1 MEQIGKHAAAFRLL
15 CFGLI
20 SVVGLAAGCSRET
33 AAPQSDAHL
42 GLSAHFVDAN
52 HRPIDDPSDPGYPRS
67 HLRIQGQ
74 VYKGGVPVSQGAVD
88 VNVVSTTYKFNQS
101 MFLQLDNHGNFA
113 SPDDAF
119 TSIHPGSEVTIT
131 AELNSSFGRES
142 RTIELASGSPAK
154 KWVAVIIILIVL
166 VGMIAIF
173 LFAFTGRART
183 GKNQLAIQ
191 FSYLV
196 ILLFLA
202 VPIVAPVLLLRLF
215 PAAVDAM
222 IGYPAGLVVT
232 RIGEPPHANA
242 QWAIN
247 LGGYSHVC
255 VDLCLDPAA
264 LAEQDKAAKAKA
276 DADAQATAQQAAA
289 AKKDPSQTGPAPNST
304 PKAVDQ
310 KGLHT
315 TPNSS
320 STGSQA
326 ARTSSVAAG
335 KSQPP
340 VPARKTAAPGTTIT
354 PASPNVPAITQPLS
368 SSAPASAATTNQPA
382 AYSDEGAISTADTA
396 SESDK
401 GGVATRDSSPQAE
414 PNLTDDLIHPER
426 LDPPIVK
433 VEGGLVI
440 PLYVIVLSVIGGA
453 INMTRKVPGFQ
464 KEGEDTPEIEPP
476 SPAHPT
482 TGTEE
487 QTGEK
492 KAAATQPDPNQPT
505 ADKAADDKAGAQTG
519 APDKLSLEDQAAK
532 IDAVLD
538 ALIPAQVQRNTNT
551 AAALPKM
558 QALVTQ
564 MQNLFATNTN
574 PTLRG
579 YSNFDEWYVSRPR
592 LREILGGS
600 WRVELLNQYMYLI
613 SAPFLAI
620 VTYYILDLLGLS
632 KPGVIVV
639 LSFSVGLISEKIVN
653 WILGIAAGYMQTPK
667 T

>member
-1 MEQIGKHAAAFRLL
+1 MKRIGQRGAAFRLL

-20 SVVGLAAGCSRET
+20 SLTGLIVGCGKESET
-33 AAPQSDAHL
+33 PKSGTLL
-42 GLSAHFVDAN
+42 GLSAHFIDAN
-52 HRPIDDPSDPGYPRS
+52 HRPIDDATDPAYPRS

-74 VYKGGVPVSQGAVD
+74 VYREGAPVNQGAVN
-88 VNVVSTTYKFNQS
+88 VTVVSITYKFNQS
-101 MFLQLDNHGNFA
+101 MFLPLDDHGNFA
-113 SPDDAF
+113 SPDEAF
-119 TSIHPGSEVTIT
+119 ASIHPGSAVTIT
-131 AELNSSFGRES
+131 AELNSSAGRES
-142 RTIELASGSPAK
+142 RTIELDSESPAK
-154 KWVAVIIILIVL
+154 KWVVVVLILGVL

-173 LFAFTGRART
+173 LFAFTGRTRRS
-183 GKNQLAIQ
+183 KNRVGIQ

-202 VPIVAPVLLLRLF
+202 VPIVAPVVLLRLF
-215 PAAVDAM
+215 PAAVDGM

-247 LGGYSHVC
+247 IGGYSHVC
-255 VDLCLDPAA
+255 VDLCLDSAT
-264 LAEQDKAAKAKA
+264 LAEQAAVAKAKA
-276 DADAQATAQQAAA
+276 DAQAGAQGADAN
-289 AKKDPSQTGPAPNST
+289 KNGPAPNSP
-304 PKAVDQ
+304 PKPTDQ
-310 KGLHT
+310 KTSPT
-315 TPNSS
+315 TPTPS
-320 STGSQA
+320 STGSPA
-326 ARTSSVAAG
+326 PRNSSPSSG
-335 KSQPP
+335 KTQPP
-340 VPARKTAAPGTTIT
+340 APGRNAATPETATPPASGGSAT
-354 PASPNVPAITQPLS
+354 PAVSTTD
-368 SSAPASAATTNQPA
+368 ATTATSNG
-382 AYSDEGAISTADTA
+382 SI
-396 SESDK
+396 
-401 GGVATRDSSPQAE
+401 ATRDNSPQAK
-414 PNLTDDLIHPER
+414 PNLSDDLIHPER

-453 INMTRKVPGFQ
+453 INMTRKVPSFQ
-464 KEGEDTPEIEPP
+464 KEGEDALPAFQAGPSYPQEPEPP
-476 SPAHPT
+476 PPAHPT
-482 TGTEE
+482 IGTAEE
-487 QTGEK
+487 PENEK
-492 KAAATQPDPNQPT
+492 DAAAQPVPAQPA
-505 ADKAADDKAGAQTG
+505 ADKPAEGKDGAQTG
-519 APDKLSLEDQAAK
+519 AVVSSLEDQATK
-532 IDAVLD
+532 IDHDLD
-538 ALIPAQVQRNTNT
+538 AMIPAQVQRNTDT
-551 AAALPKM
+551 AANVPKM

-564 MQNLFATNTN
+564 MQGLFATNTN

-667 T
+667 S

>member
-1 MEQIGKHAAAFRLL
+1 MERIGKHAAAFRLL

-20 SVVGLAAGCSRET
+20 SFVCLVVSCGKESDHPHSAAL
-33 AAPQSDAHL
+33 L

-52 HRPIDDPSDPGYPRS
+52 HRPIDNPGDPAYPRS

-74 VYKGGVPVSQGAVD
+74 VYKDGVPVNQGAVN
-88 VNVVSTTYKFNQS
+88 VTVVSTTNKFNQS
-101 MFLQLDNHGNFA
+101 MFLPLDDHGNFA

-119 TSIHPGSEVTIT
+119 TSIHPGSEVTIA
-131 AELNSSFGRES
+131 AELNSSAGRES
-142 RTIELASGSPAK
+142 RTIELDSESPAK
-154 KWVAVIIILIVL
+154 KWVAVVIILLVL
-166 VGMIAIF
+166 GGTIAIF
-173 LFAFTGRART
+173 LFAFTGRTRR
-183 GKNQLAIQ
+183 GKNRLAIQ

-232 RIGEPPHANA
+232 RIGEPPHSNA

-247 LGGYSHVC
+247 IGGYSHVC
-255 VDLCLDPAA
+255 VDQCLDSAT
-264 LAEQDKAAKAKA
+264 LAEQAAAAKAKA
-276 DADAQATAQQAAA
+276 DADAKLNGPKTVSAPDSSP
-289 AKKDPSQTGPAPNST
+289 KPS
-304 PKAVDQ
+304 DQ
-310 KGLHT
+310 KASR
-315 TPNSS
+315 TPPNAS
-320 STGSQA
+320 STGNQA
-326 ARTSSVAAG
+326 GKTSSPG
-335 KSQPP
+335 KAQPP
-340 VPARKTAAPGTTIT
+340 ALASSPTSETTT
-354 PASPNVPAITQPLS
+354 PTVSTNQ
-368 SSAPASAATTNQPA
+368 ASAHADSDAGGVNAADAATATN
-382 AYSDEGAISTADTA
+382 
-396 SESDK
+396 K
-401 GGVATRDSSPQAE
+401 GGIGNRDSSPDE
-414 PNLTDDLIHPER
+414 KPNLTDDLIHPER

-433 VEGGLVI
+433 IEGGLVI

-464 KEGEDTPEIEPP
+464 KEGEDSLPIFSKPEPP
-476 SPAHPT
+476 SLTRLTPGAADKPD
-482 TGTEE
+482 
-487 QTGEK
+487 EK
-492 KAAATQPDPNQPT
+492 SAAAAGPNISEQ
-505 ADKAADDKAGAQTG
+505 AAGKAADHKTDSQTG
-519 APDKLSLEDQAAK
+519 PPAKLSLEDQAAQ
-532 IDAVLD
+532 IDRDLD
-538 ALIPAQVQRNTNT
+538 EMIPAQVERNTDT
-551 AAALPKM
+551 AAAVPKM

-564 MQNLFATNTN
+564 MQSLFATNTN

-653 WILGIAAGYMQTPK
+653 WILGIAAGYMQSPK
-667 T
+667 A